1 MTFLRNIRKFFGLKF
16 QIKTTESKIVP
27 QEEEEED
34 VERIKEEKEE
44 SEETEVK
51 VPQ

>member
-27 QEEEEED
+27 QEEENEEPID
-34 VERIKEEKEE
+34 EEKDEP
-44 SEETEVK
+44 EETEVK